1 MAYTSADSL
10 KSLEPSPSGDGV
22 VVPTTRMSDPLAVQ
36 NYARRLI
43 DNDEKRSWKRSR
55 VNGLVDGNPPYRMT
69 DLRKA
74 GRAEACNV
82 NWGTA
87 RGYLEGAAGAF
98 YDLFSE
104 APGFMEVR
112 TAYGTPEEQEQW
124 SSDIGAETDWTLRE
138 SPVWDYEMSLSI
150 DNLILHGCGPMLF
163 EDAWRPLPKA
173 FLCGDLKV
181 PEFTKSDTTYWD
193 AAMVQA
199 TYFPPELYAFIEDP
213 DMARQVGWDV
223 EFTRKVIANAMG
235 LRNQAGMMYEWEF
248 YQQELKNNS
257 LSYYDEPR
265 VCRVCHV
272 FWKEFDGR
280 ITQAIVERNT
290 TTGVGTEFM
299 YRRIG
304 RYDNWGQVVHPLY
317 FDHGNG
323 GYHHS
328 VTGLGVKM
336 FSAMEYENRLLCN
349 LADKAFAPKVLFK
362 PTTSEARQKFELATF
377 GEFGVLPRGMESMQS
392 PVAGLMDDGLKLHG
406 TLNEVVSTNLSSYR
420 QQVPMNKPGNPP
432 TKWQKQYEAAMQSAL
447 SKTQFNRFYKQLDM
461 LYREIYR
468 RLADPNSPDPMA
480 KDFQERCK
488 KRGVPQ
494 EALGRVRYVGAA
506 RVVGQGSAFMRKAA
520 IDSLFMIAGSLPED
534 GRSNLLADKVA
545 AEAGQAAVDRYYPRK
560 QPTTASDQVA
570 EATQWVGVMRAGV
583 PAVVASSQ
591 NAVVY
596 ASTFLGAAVEAVKSL
611 QQGASPP
618 DVLKFLG
625 VIGPAIAAQIKRM
638 AQDPTRQ
645 GVFKALMEQWQ
656 QLAAITDK
664 LKGVVMKMQQGQQQ
678 QQQKTQQAMTDAQL
692 KQAKAG
698 SDIALKTAKTKAQM
712 QQSREKHQLKLQ
724 EEAQDHH
731 VALTQ
736 QVQSHQLD
744 VAQRAQDMVVNDATA
759 ASDISREDQYAQAEM
774 ARAQQEPTNPDEG

>member
-1 MAYTSADSL
+1 MAYVSTDSL
-10 KSLEPSPSGDGV
+10 KSLEPTPNGNGTSVPS
-22 VVPTTRMSDPLAVQ
+22 TRMSDPLAVQ

-55 VNGLVDGNPPYRMT
+55 VNGLVDGNPPYRMS
-69 DLRKA
+69 DLMKA

-112 TAYGTPEEQEQW
+112 VGYGTPEERETW
-124 SSDIGAETDWTLRE
+124 SNDISAEVDRALRE
-138 SPVWDYEMSLSI
+138 SPVWDYEMSLAI

-163 EDAWRPLPKA
+163 EDAWKPLPKA

-213 DMARQVGWDV
+213 GVAKDVGWDV
-223 EFTRKVIANAMG
+223 EFTRRVIANAMG
-235 LRNQAGMMYEWEF
+235 LRNQAGRMYEWEF

-272 FWKEFDGR
+272 FWREFGKNGDPGR
-280 ITQAIVERNT
+280 ITQAIVERDT
-290 TTGVGTEFM
+290 TTGVGTEFL
-299 YRRIG
+299 YRRVG
-304 RYDNWGQVVHPLY
+304 RYRDWHEVVHPLY

-349 LADKAFAPKVLFK
+349 LGDKAFAPKILFK
-362 PTTSEARQKFELATF
+362 PTSAEARQKFELATY
-377 GEFGVLPRGMESMQS
+377 GEFGVLPKGMDAVQQ
-392 PVAGLMDDGLKLHG
+392 PVAGLMDDGIKLHQM
-406 TLNEVVSTNLSSYR
+406 LNGVVSSNLSSYR
-420 QQVPMNKPGNPP
+420 QQLPPPKEGNPP
-432 TKWQKQYEAAMQSAL
+432 TKWQKQYEAALQSAL
-447 SKTQFNRFYKQLDM
+447 SKTQFNRFYKQLDT

-468 RLADPNSPDPMA
+468 RLSDLNSPDRMA
-480 KDFQERCK
+480 KDFVERCF
-488 KRGVPQ
+488 KRGVPP
-494 EALGRVRYVGAA
+494 EALGRVEYVGAA

-520 IDSLFMIAGSLPED
+520 IDSLFQVAGALPED
-534 GRSNLLADKVA
+534 GRSNLIADKVA
-545 AEAGQAAVDRYYPRK
+545 AEAGQAAVLRYYPRK
-560 QPTTASDQVA
+560 TPVTAGDQVA

-591 NAVVY
+591 NPVTY
-596 ASTFLGAAVEAVKSL
+596 AGTFLGAAVEAVKSL
-611 QQGASPP
+611 QQGANPKE
-618 DVLKFLG
+618 VLKFLSI
-625 VIGPAIAAQIKRM
+625 VGPAIAAHLKRF
-638 AQDPTRQ
+638 AQDPTRVE
-645 GVFKALMEQWQ
+645 VFKAMADQWE
-656 QLAAITDK
+656 QLAGITDK
-664 LKGVVMKMQQGQQQ
+664 IKQMVQRMAEGQREQQE
-678 QQQKTQQAMTDAQL
+678 KTQAAMDDKKL
-692 KQAKAG
+692 KEMKVG
-698 SDIALKTAKTKAQM
+698 SDIALKTAKTRAQL
-712 QQSREKHQLKLQ
+712 QQSAEKHQLKMREQ
-724 EEAQDHH
+724 AEAHGLS
-731 VALTQ
+731 VAE
-736 QVQSHQLD
+736 
-744 VAQRAQDMVVNDATA
+744 RAQGMAIEDATA
-759 ASDISREDQYAQAEM
+759 AADITREDEF
-774 ARAQQEPTNPDEG
+774 ARAELERAEKEPATE

>member
-1 MAYTSADSL
+1 MAYVGTDSL
-10 KSLEPSPSGDGV
+10 KSLVPSPGGDGV
-22 VVPTTRMSDPLAVQ
+22 TVPKTRMSDPLAVQ

-43 DNDEKRSWKRSR
+43 DNDDKRSWKRSR
-55 VNGLVDGNPPYRMT
+55 VNGLVDGNPPYKMS
-69 DLRKA
+69 DLLKA

-112 TAYGTPEEQEQW
+112 CGYGTPEEREVW
-124 SSDIGAETDWTLRE
+124 SNEISAEVDHSLRE
-138 SPVWDYEMSLSI
+138 SPVWDYEMSLAI

-163 EDAWRPLPKA
+163 ENAWKPLPKA

-181 PEFTKSDTTYWD
+181 PEFSKSDTTYWD

-199 TYFPPELYAFIEDP
+199 TYFPPELYAFIENP
-213 DMARQVGWDV
+213 KVAAEVGWDV

-235 LRNQAGMMYEWEF
+235 LRNQAGRMYEWEF

-280 ITQAIVERNT
+280 ITQAIVERDT
-290 TTGVGTEFM
+290 STGVGTEFL

-304 RYDNWGQVVHPLY
+304 RYDEWSNVVHPLY

-349 LADKAFAPKVLFK
+349 LADKAFSPKILFK
-362 PTTSEARQKFELATF
+362 PTSSEARQKFELATY
-377 GEFGVLPRGMESMQS
+377 GEFGVLPKGMDAVQQ
-392 PVAGLMDDGLKLHG
+392 PVAGLMDDGIKLHQMMNG
-406 TLNEVVSTNLSSYR
+406 VVSSNLSSYR
-420 QQVPMNKPGNPP
+420 QQIPTPKEGNPP
-432 TKWQKQYEAAMQSAL
+432 TKWQKQYEAALQSAL
-447 SKTQFNRFYKQLDM
+447 SKTQFNRFYKQLDT

-468 RLADPNSPDPMA
+468 RLSDPNNPDEMA
-480 KDFQERCK
+480 KDFRERCLL
-488 KRGVPQ
+488 RGVPP
-494 EALGRVRYVGAA
+494 EALGRVDYVGAA

-520 IDSLFMIAGSLPED
+520 IDSLFMIAGSLPEE

-545 AEAGQAAVDRYYPRK
+545 AEAGQAAVLRYYPMK
-560 QPTTASDQVA
+560 KPETASDQVA

-583 PAVVASSQ
+583 PAVVSSNQ
-591 NAVVY
+591 NAVVF
-596 ASTFLGAAVEAVKSL
+596 ASTFMGAAVEAVKSIKM
-611 QQGASPP
+611 GANPAE
-618 DVLKFLG
+618 VLKFLG
-625 VIGPAIAAQIKRM
+625 IIGPAIAAQLKRFS
-638 AQDPTRQ
+638 QDPTRAQ
-645 GVFKALMEQWQ
+645 LFKALMQQWQ

-664 LKGVVMKMQQGQQQ
+664 LKGVVQKMQEGQQQ
-678 QQQKTQQAMTDAQL
+678 QQQKSQQAMSDQQIAQMKL
-692 KQAKAG
+692 Q
-698 SDIALKTAKTKAQM
+698 SDIALKAAKTKAQLG
-712 QQSREKHQLKLQ
+712 QSREKHQLKLQ
-724 EEAQDHH
+724 EQIEDHQMDMAQRG
-731 VALTQ
+731 Q
-736 QVQSHQLD
+736 GHQME
-744 VAQRAQDMVVNDATA
+744 VAQRAQDMVINDATA
-759 ASDISREDQYAQAEM
+759 ASDIRREDAF
-774 ARAQQEPTNPDEG
+774 ARAEAERAAKEPEGAE